1 MMESLWMDF
10 ANSMWR
16 DWKGGG
22 PSVDRLEQQEWQQS
36 FTAKMKYAV
45 NQPDRTEL
53 ERARLLRDRL
63 LRYAENLAAGVLLKD
78 SDIEYLNEVM
88 AGGTVTRRLMAAGSA
103 LRMELEP
110 AGSGWGQV
118 LADVAAD
125 FARMLSEQDISRI
138 RCCDNPDCRW
148 VFYDDTR
155 SRTKRYCDDKLCGNL
170 MKVRRHRA
178 RRKAQAHK
186 EENN

>member
-1 MMESLWMDF
+1 MESLWMDF

-16 DWKGGG
+16 DWKSGG
-22 PSVDRLEQQEWQQS
+22 PSVDRLEQPQWRQS
-36 FTAKMKYAV
+36 FTTKLQYAV
-45 NQPDRTEL
+45 NEADQEEL

-63 LRYAENLAAGVLLKD
+63 LRYAGNLAAGELLEG
-78 SDIEYLNEVM
+78 SDIEYLNKVM
-88 AGGTVTRRLMAAGSA
+88 AGGPVVRRLMADGPA
-103 LRMELEP
+103 LRRVLEP

-125 FARMLSEQDISRI
+125 FAGMLSEQDISRI

-178 RRKAQAHK
+178 RRKAEAHK
-186 EENN
+186 EKNS